1 MIIFNETH
9 DDATYATN
17 LCYWMFDFK
26 KDLNNCRFQKKKKK
40 IVQKKR
46 ERERERE
53 REKERE
59 QTTPLSQ
66 RKMLGRAYSHLTCLI
81 V

>member
-26 KDLNNCRFQKKKKK
+26 QDLNNCRLKKKKK
-40 IVQKKR
+40 LVQKKR
-46 ERERERE
+46 ERERV
-53 REKERE
+53 RE
-59 QTTPLSQ
+59 QTTLLSQ

>member
-9 DDATYATN
+9 DDTTYATN

-26 KDLNNCRFQKKKKK
+26 QDSNNCRLKKKKK
-40 IVQKKR
+40 KLVQKKR
-46 ERERERE
+46 ERERV
-53 REKERE
+53 RE